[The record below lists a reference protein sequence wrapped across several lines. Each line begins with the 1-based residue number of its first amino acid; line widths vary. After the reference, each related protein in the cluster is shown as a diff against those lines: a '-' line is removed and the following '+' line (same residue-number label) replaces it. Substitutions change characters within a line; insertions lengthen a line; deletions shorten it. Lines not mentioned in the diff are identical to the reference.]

1 MASLLSGTTIGGHVA
16 VHANNIS
23 TYALTSVPSNV
34 ITTSG
39 GQTIGGTTYFS
50 GGESLNLYGIR
61 GRFTNEYIHLYNK
74 VGIGHP
80 SGWGEGQGNT
90 PVYGLSTYGGINV
103 GYGYDGQAVFNTYT
117 RINYNWGGGTYGT
130 EAFTIRGTYP
140 SIALRSTTHDNKW
153 LIHNASNLQYYYG
166 ASVDNND
173 WGKKIEF
180 ATDGNI
186 WSAYYNDWLS
196 NVLANKQNSS
206 TAITTSNIGSQS
218 VNYAASAGNA
228 DTVDGRHADY
238 FYPGFTDNGYS
249 TGDING
255 SGTHQRLWGTDSV
268 QNLLAFRPPT
278 SIEYSTDGVNWTAT
292 TATTGLWD
300 NKMFGKWGG
309 FNMAVGNNVGGWRY
323 VRMTWVNFGYHFF
336 SHFTLAHSTNGHSFN
351 FVFQKSDLNGVFSGE
366 AFRQNGIGSWPGYT
380 FTKHSNV
387 SGWWDTRDIR
397 FVFELN
403 HNNDYPNNSISVGH
417 IGLMGGYSGF
427 TRLYDWDADR
437 NMFFGG
443 VVYAATGNS
452 NNWNTAFGWGNHAS
466 AGYQAAATAITTSNI
481 GSQSVSYADES
492 GYSGSTGSV
501 EWTNVQNK
509 PATFPPSTHNHDDR
523 YYTESESDGRF
534 LIGTTNPNSV
544 ANFTI
549 SIGNNGSYSYV
560 QSHSGQPLYLNPVG
574 NAIYLNSTTT
584 VAGTAQFNSNT
595 TWFSGRATIGLEN
608 QSEFARFAFYG
619 LSLWDWDHGEQMVV
633 DGNYVYVNNYLQAGN
648 SLRAPIF
655 YDSQDT
661 AYYVD
666 PNSTSNILATY
677 IGRVLINHDGTDTWF
692 RMQSGNRMRIT
703 TTGGTDFIIPN
714 TGEMTYNGN
723 TVIHTGNIGSQSVS
737 YASSA
742 GNADTVDGYH
752 VGNSTNQIAYW
763 DGSRNLFVNNPESYS
778 GEVRLGAAWGRGGV
792 YTAGTHS
799 VSTGGGAIDFVSNDN
814 IIGAFRWDSTNGTR
828 FIVGQNVNT
837 TPYTLIDSNKRPVIY
852 QRGAYPV
859 LTLDHTVS
867 DNTRHGPTI
876 QFVHD
881 GPSTNNR
888 QWVIGT
894 NGTGTRLD
902 FGYSDGSNN
911 TSFNPHNGIDDYQ
924 GTTWMRLDSGGT
936 LSKLGAVALR
946 NGFTISQGGANYGH
960 FNSWVFLS
968 GAHGF
973 YTGVNGA
980 HLYPND
986 ANYGSWRISGTRNGW
1001 NGIEFDASNGNVSL
1015 MVLGSGGT
1023 TGFHNN
1029 SHGWQVRWATGT
1041 LYVSKNTYGGNEATV
1056 LDSSNYATWAQ
1067 PASTAINT
1075 GNIGSQS
1082 VNYATSAGN
1091 ADTVDSLH
1099 ASSFLR
1105 SDTYNSNYG
1114 GLQVFRN
1121 IGTIDGSWPDSDHT
1135 FGLENSDAGNIVVN
1149 FHRAGYTSH
1158 NLWYNGSQFRFDQ
1171 VVTSTA
1177 DMRAP
1182 IFYDSN
1188 NTAYYGDFASSG
1200 TSVSINGGIV
1210 TTAPGGSVLLKH
1222 AVSEVDA
1229 WIFQENAANWGLYWK
1244 NNPSGN
1250 HTFGGY
1256 TTVGA
1261 ELFGMSAANVSGNGV
1276 LTTNFVGATS
1286 AYAQYMLSNYT
1297 GYIWSAS
1304 TIFAAGDMRAPI
1316 FYDSNNTNRYLDLN
1330 STAADAMII
1339 SGGIHISRD
1348 NVTGNGIILADD
1360 GDIVDLND
1368 AYCSMRFSY
1377 GVRIF
1382 SANRGGSPVHT
1393 LHSDGN
1399 AYFNTSAQTP
1409 IFLVTSHSDNTKGY
1423 RIYNTSNSSVSAMF
1437 TNSANALVIGA
1448 GAFDQ
1453 VQLNKKVLVSG
1464 AALGVNVAASATAGR
1479 IDASNDIVAYSSS
1492 DERLK
1497 HNITPIENALDKV
1510 KSLTGV
1516 EFDWKPEYKHAHG
1529 YEGHDTGII
1538 AQQVQEVIPSAVRT
1552 NDTGFLAVR
1561 YEKLIGLLIEANK
1574 ELAAR
1579 VEELEKKL
1587 G

>member
-23 TYALTSVPSNV
+23 TYALTSIPATISPTNIYIGNAIYFGGGNNYFNWDGARIASNV
-34 ITTSG
+34 GIQSSVDFRAPYIYATAAAGTVTAGSTSTDG
-39 GQTIGGTTYFS
+39 MLFDSSRSALIARGNYPHVELWADIENSNHGGTLRFGGYDNGSSGAYKSWNIGTAGSNLYFLDIGYGANNSNPHAGIAGLGSDYGYPGAFTLMRFHNNGNIGVGNFGTYGIGDNDPDYKFDVRGNGRYTGLLYLDAS
-50 GGESLNLYGIR
+50 ESLNLYGIR
-61 GRFTNEYIHLYNK
+61 GRFTNEYIHLYEK

-80 SGWGEGQGNT
+80 GGWGQGQANT
-90 PVYGLSTYGGINV
+90 PSQGLSTYGGINIAYANDN
-103 GYGYDGQAVFNTYT
+103 GATINTYT
-117 RINYNWGGGTYGT
+117 RINKNWGGGDYSA
-130 EAFTIRGTYP
+130 EQLTIRGTYP
-140 SIALRSTTHDNKW
+140 SIALRSTQHNSKW
-153 LIHNASNLQYYYG
+153 LIHHASALQFYYG
-166 ASVDNND
+166 GTSDDNN
-173 WGKKIEF
+173 WANKFEIP
-180 ATDGNI
+180 TDGNI
-186 WSAYYNDWLS
+186 WMAW
-196 NVLANKQNSS
+196 ANANISTLFDAKQNAS

-218 VNYAASAGNA
+218 VNYAASAGSVAWGNVSSKPSNIMYYQSFTLDA
-228 DTVDGRHADY
+228 NTMDPNST
-238 FYPGFTDNGYS
+238 GFTYANNAPFYGPIARFS
-249 TGDING
+249 TG
-255 SGTHQRLWGTDSV
+255 
-268 QNLLAFRPPT
+268 
-278 SIEYSTDGVNWTAT
+278 
-292 TATTGLWD
+292 
-300 NKMFGKWGG
+300 
-309 FNMAVGNNVGGWRY
+309 
-323 VRMTWVNFGYHFF
+323 
-336 SHFTLAHSTNGHSFN
+336 
-351 FVFQKSDLNGVFSGE
+351 
-366 AFRQNGIGSWPGYT
+366 
-380 FTKHSNV
+380 
-387 SGWWDTRDIR
+387 
-397 FVFELN
+397 
-403 HNNDYPNNSISVGH
+403 
-417 IGLMGGYSGF
+417 GGYDLWLGGSYNGGGNAF
-427 TRLYDWDADR
+427 FLRTRNGD
-437 NMFFGG
+437 
-443 VVYAATGNS
+443 AATLNPWREIITSGNI
-452 NNWNTAFGWGNHAS
+452 A
-466 AGYQAAATAITTSNI
+466 
-481 GSQSVSYADES
+481 SQSVSYADES
-492 GYSGSTGSV
+492 GYSASSGSV

-509 PATFPPSTHNHDDR
+509 PATFTPSAHNHDDR

-534 LIGTTNPNSV
+534 LIGTTNPGTPG
-544 ANFTI
+544 NFTL

-655 YDSQDT
+655 YDSNNT
-661 AYYVD
+661 NYYVD
-666 PNSTSNILATY
+666 PASGSNLYGGNGSFVIQGTWPQLRIAQ
-677 IGRVLINHDGTDTWF
+677 NDGTPD
-692 RMQSGNRMRIT
+692 
-703 TTGGTDFIIPN
+703 
-714 TGEMTYNGN
+714 
-723 TVIHTGNIGSQSVS
+723 
-737 YASSA
+737 ASINYDA
-742 GNADTVDGYH
+742 GDGYRKWN
-752 VGNSTNQIAYW
+752 VGPGA
-763 DGSRNLFVNNPESYS
+763 
-778 GEVRLGAAWGRGGV
+778 GEAEGDEFGF
-792 YTAGTHS
+792 
-799 VSTGGGAIDFVSNDN
+799 AIYE
-814 IIGAFRWDSTNGTR
+814 GTR
-828 FIVGQNVNT
+828 
-837 TPYTLIDSNKRPVIY
+837 
-852 QRGAYPV
+852 
-859 LTLDHTVS
+859 
-867 DNTRHGPTI
+867 
-876 QFVHD
+876 
-881 GPSTNNR
+881 
-888 QWVIGT
+888 
-894 NGTGTRLD
+894 
-902 FGYSDGSNN
+902 
-911 TSFNPHNGIDDYQ
+911 
-924 GTTWMRLDSGGT
+924 
-936 LSKLGAVALR
+936 
-946 NGFTISQGGANYGH
+946 
-960 FNSWVFLS
+960 
-968 GAHGF
+968 
-973 YTGVNGA
+973 
-980 HLYPND
+980 
-986 ANYGSWRISGTRNGW
+986 
-1001 NGIEFDASNGNVSL
+1001 
-1015 MVLGSGGT
+1015 
-1023 TGFHNN
+1023 
-1029 SHGWQVRWATGT
+1029 GT
-1041 LYVSKNTYGGNEATV
+1041 LYSTPLRINALTGYVQIGDRDNPAYQLDVSGYGYFRDNIGVATTPRSDAYKISMGGSIHLNGNSVDYVGSLYLEGSGTGGHLQPNAGSYGTLQITGSKSGWAGLRFTDSAVTLMMNTNESGHHNDNYGWQFRWENGTLYCHKNSYGGGTAATV
-1056 LDSSNYATWAQ
+1056 LDSSNYSSWAQ

-1082 VNYATSAGN
+1082 VNYASSAGN

-1099 ASSFLR
+1099 ASVFVR
-1105 SDTYNSNYG
+1105 NDTYNSADA

-1121 IGTIDGSWPDSDHT
+1121 IGTIDGSWPSSDHT

-1188 NTAYYGDFASSG
+1188 NT
-1200 TSVSINGGIV
+1200 
-1210 TTAPGGSVLLKH
+1210 
-1222 AVSEVDA
+1222 
-1229 WIFQENAANWGLYWK
+1229 
-1244 NNPSGN
+1244 
-1250 HTFGGY
+1250 
-1256 TTVGA
+1256 
-1261 ELFGMSAANVSGNGV
+1261 
-1276 LTTNFVGATS
+1276 
-1286 AYAQYMLSNYT
+1286 
-1297 GYIWSAS
+1297 
-1304 TIFAAGDMRAPI
+1304 
-1316 FYDSNNTNRYLDLN
+1316 NRYLDLS
-1330 STAADAMII
+1330 STAADAMVI

-1409 IFLVTSHSDNTKGY
+1409 IFLVNSHSDNTKGY